1 MSRSIATVV
10 VAASILAC
18 TTLVLEATLAL
29 GAQSPSAKT
38 NGAGAIPR
46 PDTSVV
52 ALKAQVTEIRAELDA
67 DGKARDHQI
76 DEFSAYAQ
84 TIAIVSG
91 ALVGIFALGGVL
103 ATFLGYKTVARY
115 VQDEVGRRV
124 ESSVSAV
131 GQAEFELKSEELRS
145 KWDAQFAE
153 LYNKFDELVRDAGGS
168 NGGR

>member
-1 MSRSIATVV
+1 M
-10 VAASILAC
+10 
-18 TTLVLEATLAL
+18 
-29 GAQSPSAKT
+29 
-38 NGAGAIPR
+38 
-46 PDTSVV
+46 
-52 ALKAQVTEIRAELDA
+52 
-67 DGKARDHQI
+67 
-76 DEFSAYAQ
+76 
-84 TIAIVSG
+84 
-91 ALVGIFALGGVL
+91 